1 MGGALSGREAR
12 WVLRRCGR
20 RGHVVAWLDDAA
32 VAEQVEA
39 PQATPDGSLL
49 LRCLRC
55 GTWMRPNDAAIAETV
70 GTPETRAS
78 LGAVPLPARGAHG
91 RKFALLRLIAVER
104 FVRGLAMAA
113 AALGLFHIASDRG
126 SLLAWIERLVV
137 AARLLG
143 EELGVHLT
151 DSPLVQWVERTLGGD
166 GQPIQ
171 LAGLALLGYGVLQA
185 VEGVGLWGG
194 WRWAEYL
201 TVIATSLF
209 VPLEVYELIE
219 GASLIKAAALAVNLA
234 AVGYLIYKG
243 RLFGVRGGHQAYL
256 DEVRRTTLPGE
267 VVSAL
272 GRNPSLLTSQR
283 IV

>member
-1 MGGALSGREAR
+1 M
-12 WVLRRCGR
+12 
-20 RGHVVAWLDDAA
+20 AWLDDAV

-39 PQATPDGSLL
+39 PRATPHGSTL

-55 GTWMRPNDAAIAETV
+55 GLWLPPNDAATAETV
-70 GTPETRAS
+70 GNPQTRAS

-113 AALGLFHIASDRG
+113 AALGLFHVASDRG

-137 AARLLG
+137 AARPLG
-143 EELGVHLT
+143 EELGVHVT
-151 DSPLVQWVERTLGGD
+151 DSPIVQWVERTLGGD

-171 LAGLALLGYGVLQA
+171 LAGLALLGYGVLQV

-201 TVIATSLF
+201 TVIATSLL
-209 VPLEVYELIE
+209 VPLEVYEVIE
-219 GASLIKAAALAVNLA
+219 GASLLKAAALVINLA

-243 RLFGVRGGHQAYL
+243 RLFGTRGGHDAYL
-256 DEVRRTTLPGE
+256 DEVRRTTLLGE
-267 VVSAL
+267 QMVTL
-272 GRNPSLLTSQR
+272 GRSPTLLTSER